1 MLDEQNSVIVSLNP
15 VGIQDV
21 HAASD
26 RLDYIAKI
34 WTFLENL
41 VFSVKTLLR

>member
-1 MLDEQNSVIVSLNP
+1 MALLGEQNSVVVSLNP
-15 VGIQDV
+15 VSIQDV

-26 RLDYIAKI
+26 RLDYVAKT

-41 VFSVKTLLR
+41 VFL